1 MRGNWSKAPRE
12 WNGSERRG
20 LPWAREKGDQG
31 CLAIWLELE
40 AKEACRLPSK
50 VWPRRSS
57 GHRHRQTESQEHADR
72 QHQTPTGQICGP
84 KHGQM
89 GTWQLPWAGPH
100 SHQDRVTGGC
110 YYRRVSA
117 HSPQADPEGGS
128 EGHSGKLG

>member
-1 MRGNWSKAPRE
+1 MQVA
-12 WNGSERRG
+12 
-20 LPWAREKGDQG
+20 LQG
-31 CLAIWLELE
+31 VAQEVLWT
-40 AKEACRLPSK
+40 PT
-50 VWPRRSS
+50 
-57 GHRHRQTESQEHADR
+57 QTTESQEHADR
-72 QHQTPTGQICGP
+72 QHQTPTGQIWGP